1 MIRDV
6 QVDGVNGCSR
16 PGGFLS
22 GGPSGTSNTTFDL
35 VSTAWERLMKTA
47 SHNSAEHIYS
57 IADNHVQTVQVCIDR
72 LHQLGA
78 SEQLKLLTER
88 LQRLS
93 VRATPEDD
101 NKGAQATP

>member
-22 GGPSGTSNTTFDL
+22 GRSFRFAL